1 MNRIAGGVLLLA
13 LALPAPLALPAQDK
27 PKDKDD
33 KEASPAQQYQA
44 LDKEFRDSMNAW
56 MKIYQATKS
65 NEEKQKLFTSYPQPD
80 KFAPK
85 FLALAEKH
93 PKDPAAVDALVWV
106 ATNTHGIGANAPA
119 SKALAILERDH
130 LQSDKLDKVCTS
142 LSYRP
147 GKETETFLR
156 AVLEKSPH
164 KNVQGV
170 ACLSLAQALKSARG
184 QKELPKEVEALFE
197 RAEKQYG
204 DVKLPGRAGTVGERA
219 KTELFEVR
227 FLAVGKT
234 APDIAGE
241 DQDGVKFKLS
251 DYRGKVVLLDFWG
264 NW

>member
-13 LALPAPLALPAQDK
+13 LALPAPAQDK
-27 PKDKDD
+27 PKDKDG

-44 LDKEFRDSMNAW
+44 LDKEFKDSMNAW
-56 MKIYQATKS
+56 MKTYQATKT
-65 NEEKQKLFTSYPQPD
+65 NEEKQKLFSSYPQAD

-106 ATNTHGIGANAPA
+106 ASNTQGAGPNAPNA
-119 SKALAILERDH
+119 KALAILERDH
-130 LQSDKLDKVCTS
+130 VQSDKIAAVCQT

-147 GKETETFLR
+147 GKETEAFLR
-156 AVLEKSPH
+156 AVLDKNPH
-164 KNVQGV
+164 TNVQGV
-170 ACLSLAQALKSARG
+170 ACLSLAQALKNVRG
-184 QKELPKEVEALFE
+184 QKELPKEVESLFE

-204 DVKLPGRAGTVGERA
+204 DVQLPGRGNTVGERA
-219 KTELFEVR
+219 RAELYEVR
-227 FLAVGKT
+227 FLSVGKT
-234 APDIAGE
+234 APDILGE

-251 DYRGKVVLLDFWG
+251 DYRGKVVLIDFWG